1 MSHQKALLCEIKY
14 IIDKKDYCYQMK
26 PEGNLNGL
34 WELHGYSDTDY
45 AGDNDTWKSMSGSIV
60 LINRVVIEWNLQSQK
75 TVTLSVYRS

>member
-1 MSHQKALLCEIKY
+1 MSHQKALLYEIKC

-26 PEGNLNGL
+26 PEGNLNGP
-34 WELHGYSDTDY
+34 WEIHGYSDTDY